1 MNFHENIPQNEN
13 DLARDKIKYLIK
25 NNQSDSES
33 NQSEIEEDIEE
44 ETPNKLSK
52 ERKNS
57 SNDQKSPILSPL
69 NLNLIKS
76 STQDNNEDEET
87 SQDSFVKKPNKSKRI
102 LDSDETSSND
112 SSTYSNNTIKKRRSK
127 IVIESEDESNSV
139 EYISSS
145 SNDSN
150 VDIYAN
156 AITKTKLLVNSETK
170 KKESRHVL
178 RNIIDDSQL
187 KPETSRAIMQENE
200 RLKRLDLLK
209 IQKVVNNETENDLI
223 VLNSKTKEFP
233 EIYLDN
239 AKLLRINSKVSCHL
253 KDHQIKGIQ
262 FMFDSC
268 YESLDEIKN
277 GNLGTGC
284 VLAHCM
290 GLGKLF

>member
-1 MNFHENIPQNEN
+1 M
-13 DLARDKIKYLIK
+13 
-25 NNQSDSES
+25 
-33 NQSEIEEDIEE
+33 

-57 SNDQKSPILSPL
+57 SNDRNSPILSPL

-87 SQDSFVKKPNKSKRI
+87 SQDSFVKKPKISKRI
-102 LDSDETSSND
+102 LDSDETSSDD
-112 SSTYSNNTIKKRRSK
+112 SSTYSNNIIKKRRSK
-127 IVIESEDESNSV
+127 IIIESEDESNSV
-139 EYISSS
+139 EYISS

-187 KPETSRAIMQENE
+187 KPETSQAIMQENE

-209 IQKVVNNETENDLI
+209 NQKVVNNETENDLI
-223 VLNSKTKEFP
+223 VLNSKTKELR

-268 YESLDEIKN
+268 YESLDEIQN